1 MLISTLHTQAQA
13 QAHTQG
19 TTPTERELRFII
31 HKLQRQG
38 GRQAKQ
44 WANVSYSCFL
54 MPAQSF

>member
-13 QAHTQG
+13 QAHMQG

-38 GRQAKQ
+38 GRQAKH
-44 WANVSYSCFL
+44 WSNVPYSCFL
-54 MPAQSF
+54 MPDRSF